1 MNRCHTLMSCEE
13 CVGVGGAE
21 AGTQNCQ
28 GRAPTRL

>member
-1 MNRCHTLMSCEE
+1 MSCEE

-28 GRAPTRL
+28 GRADLLLSL